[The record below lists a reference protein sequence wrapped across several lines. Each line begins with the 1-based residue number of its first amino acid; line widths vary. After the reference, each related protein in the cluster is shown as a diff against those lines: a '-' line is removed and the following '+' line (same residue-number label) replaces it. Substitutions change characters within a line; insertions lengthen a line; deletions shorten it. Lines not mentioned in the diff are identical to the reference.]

1 MALTKKPRK
10 RSLGEI
16 LRKRGFDL
24 TTYDRRG
31 GYYRPRCSC
40 CQVLVIQGVACHE
53 RGCCNEVREREDNN
67 DADF

>member
-1 MALTKKPRK
+1 MAPTKKPRK

-24 TTYDRRG
+24 TEYDRRS

-40 CQVLVIQGVACHE
+40 CQVLVIQGIACHE
-53 RGCCNEVREREDNN
+53 RGCSNEVREEDE